1 MADAQHAHLKQRI
14 AALNRDL
21 NYPGAAR
28 LQRALAKEGIRARVE
43 DIRENVTSTQGARQ
57 VLQPPPKYE
66 GKIASSRLDDRWVAD
81 MISFVA
87 NPAKDDG
94 TTWVHV
100 LLVQDIFS
108 RKLFAERLRSTPEA
122 TSAFERI
129 LDRTGRKPR
138 ELNTDKDSVFMSQE
152 FQTMLR
158 GRGVEHRTKE
168 ALNDIATIDAAIR
181 EVRSALGRR
190 TLQPDGGNWAQELD
204 AVIAG
209 YNRSDHS
216 ALMQSEP
223 NEVAG
228 NDQLRFA
235 LRYDNAQKMEHNFDR
250 MTKRQENLQRA
261 GGYRTLLNPLSFR
274 RRAGQPNWSQQVHT
288 IQSME
293 GTRVT
298 DDAGAV
304 AQTKL
309 VQPVPTDST
318 EVAYRPYMTG
328 GSAQVDDRRRAAM
341 SRFVAKLK
349 TELGA
354 TAGKKMPTT
363 TASRI
368 MNDDAS
374 FRIELRAQRMTFMQF
389 VKLFPRE
396 FLIRRR
402 ADHKTVIA
410 LADTDRNFQRLRRL
424 PGAMD
429 SSLDPTDP
437 LSLDAPRSLDPIAPL
452 SLTMEERLAPIA
464 PLSLEERFAALERQQ
479 ALSDERMD
487 QLDSH

>member
-1 MADAQHAHLKQRI
+1 MADAQHEHLKQRI

-28 LQRALAKEGIRARVE
+28 LQRALAKEGIRAKLE
-43 DIRENVTSTQGARQ
+43 DVRENLTSTQGARQ

-66 GKIASSRLDDRWVAD
+66 GKIASSRLDDRWAAD
-81 MISFVA
+81 MISFVT

-129 LDRTGRKPR
+129 LDGTGRKPR

-152 FQTMLR
+152 FQAMLR

-168 ALNDIATIDAAIR
+168 APNDIATIDAAIR
-181 EVRSALGRR
+181 EVRGALGRR
-190 TLQPDGGNWAQELD
+190 TLQPDGGNWAHEIE

-235 LRYDNAQKMEHNFDR
+235 LRYDNANKMHHNLDL
-250 MTKRQENLQRA
+250 MTERQENLQRA

-274 RRAGQPNWSQQVHT
+274 RRAGQPNWSSKVHAV
-288 IQSME
+288 QSTE
-293 GTRVT
+293 GAGVT
-298 DDAGAV
+298 DSAGEV
-304 AQTKL
+304 SRTKL

-318 EVAYRPYMTG
+318 EVAFRPYSTG
-328 GSAQVDDRRRAAM
+328 GSAQVDERRRDLLQP
-341 SRFVAKLK
+341 FV
-349 TELGA
+349 GA
-354 TAGKKMPTT
+354 LVTKIGRASMGKKSAARFMKAQPGFPQ
-363 TASRI
+363 ALR
-368 MNDDAS
+368 DARLS
-374 FRIELRAQRMTFMQF
+374 TVIAFL
-389 VKLFPRE
+389 KLFPESFAIDGAQVR
-396 FLIRRR
+396 LTPG
-402 ADHKTVIA
+402 AIA
-410 LADTDRNFQRLRRL
+410 ATLPPPPFRRLRRS
-424 PGAMD
+424 AQT
-429 SSLDPTDP
+429 S
-437 LSLDAPRSLDPIAPL
+437 
-452 SLTMEERLAPIA
+452 
-464 PLSLEERFAALERQQ
+464 
-479 ALSDERMD
+479 LSDHFVIYAQTATHTTIQREEGDRKMG
-487 QLDSH
+487 

>member
-1 MADAQHAHLKQRI
+1 MADAQHEHLKQRI

-66 GKIASSRLDDRWVAD
+66 GKIASSRLDDRWAAD

-138 ELNTDKDSVFMSQE
+138 ELNTDKDSVFMSQD
-152 FQTMLR
+152 FQALVRTR
-158 GRGVEHRTKE
+158 KIEHRTKE

-235 LRYDNAQKMEHNFDR
+235 LRYDNAKKMQHNFDL
-250 MTKRQENLQRA
+250 MTKRQEDLQRA
-261 GGYRTLLNPLSFR
+261 GGYRTLLNPFSFR
-274 RRAGQPNWSQQVHT
+274 RRAGQPNWSSKVHAV
-288 IQSME
+288 QS
-293 GTRVT
+293 T
-298 DDAGAV
+298 AGARV
-304 AQTKL
+304 RDSAGEVSQTKL

-318 EVAYRPYMTG
+318 DVTFRPYATG
-328 GSAQVDDRRRAAM
+328 GSAQVDERRRDLL
-341 SRFVAKLK
+341 RPFV
-349 TELGA
+349 GA
-354 TAGKKMPTT
+354 LVTKIGRASMGKKGAARFMKAQPGFPQ
-363 TASRI
+363 ALR
-368 MNDDAS
+368 DARLS
-374 FRIELRAQRMTFMQF
+374 
-389 VKLFPRE
+389 
-396 FLIRRR
+396 
-402 ADHKTVIA
+402 TVIA
-410 LADTDRNFQRLRRL
+410 FLKLFSESFALDGAQVRLTPGAIATLPPPPFRRLRRVA
-424 PGAMD
+424 P
-429 SSLDPTDP
+429 P
-437 LSLDAPRSLDPIAPL
+437 LVL
-452 SLTMEERLAPIA
+452 
-464 PLSLEERFAALERQQ
+464 
-479 ALSDERMD
+479 
-487 QLDSH
+487 

>member
-1 MADAQHAHLKQRI
+1 MFGAYVKKTAVMADVQQHEHLKQRI

-43 DIRENVTSTQGARQ
+43 DIRENLTSTQGSRQ
-57 VLQPPPKYE
+57 VLRPPPKYE
-66 GKIASSRLDDRWVAD
+66 GEIASSRLDDRWAAD

-94 TTWVHV
+94 ATWVHV

-108 RKLFAERLRSTPEA
+108 RQLFAERLRSTPEA

-138 ELNTDKDSVFMSQE
+138 EVNTDKDSVFMSQE
-152 FQTMLR
+152 FQAMLR
-158 GRGVEHRTKE
+158 SRGVEHRTKE
-168 ALNDIATIDAAIR
+168 ALNDIATVDAAIR

-235 LRYDNAQKMEHNFDR
+235 LRYENAQKMRHNFDL
-250 MTKRQENLQRA
+250 MTKRQEDLQRA

-274 RRAGQPNWSQQVHT
+274 RRAGQPNWSSDVHAVVGT
-288 IQSME
+288 E
-293 GTRVT
+293 GARVT
-298 DDAGAV
+298 DSAGEV
-304 AQTKL
+304 SQTKL

-318 EVAYRPYMTG
+318 EVAFGPYQTG
-328 GSAQVDDRRRAAM
+328 GSAQVDAKRRDLLRPFVGPLATRIGRGSVSSKAAARYANALPGFPQALRDARL
-341 SRFVAKLK
+341 STV
-349 TELGA
+349 
-354 TAGKKMPTT
+354 TA
-363 TASRI
+363 
-368 MNDDAS
+368 
-374 FRIELRAQRMTFMQF
+374 FL
-389 VKLFPRE
+389 KLFSE
-396 FLIRRR
+396 TF
-402 ADHKTVIA
+402 A
-410 LADTDRNFQRLRRL
+410 LAPGASGAGVVRLTPGAVATLLPAPRRRLRRKTR
-424 PGAMD
+424 P
-429 SSLDPTDP
+429 PT
-437 LSLDAPRSLDPIAPL
+437 LVL
-452 SLTMEERLAPIA
+452 
-464 PLSLEERFAALERQQ
+464 
-479 ALSDERMD
+479 
-487 QLDSH
+487 